1 MPTDHLAPKRLAT
14 VLLSA
19 TCLLGLNGKATAS
32 SAQASTTLPAEIIGA
47 DPPARPDALGL
58 ARKYYGRTSPQIEND
73 LRAQFSRF
81 VNWPVNFDGKSPD
94 PARASDLTNEIA
106 VLVSCCDAR
115 NFYLASAAAGFSLD
129 PANST
134 AAGNLGAAIRT
145 YGEDS
150 LEAMPTSPEKTRQLK
165 PFRDDAIALYR
176 YALSL
181 NFTPAFANEANA
193 LPLLVNLGNLYL
205 DSGLPENARAA
216 FQKVLDTSPKSWPA
230 HEGMAAYYLA
240 IGRRDL
246 AEKEMQHQE
255 YFPGSIRKAAEEEKK
270 TEEAVAP
277 TVTPDDDEDEMAAKL
292 ARLQKL
298 EPATMAD
305 FIEEIDQSEANKL
318 RYFVNHLAAE
328 VTYQAPDIHDILQ
341 YSSLDK
347 FSEPE
352 PRAIF
357 DALVERWQTHHLASL
372 AARQAATQ
380 LEALKSL
387 GMTVELN
394 VDLEDVA
401 RNPEK
406 YKDADIKAKVS
417 GDENL
422 AALLPQLENLE
433 AQAKRERPD
442 GKLDAVMQVDQLVQ
456 GGLSAFALDPGKY
469 ANPVDVFIQ
478 KFNMAQLDKKL
489 LAYQSYVR
497 TVSEKLRLANQDTAK
512 RVQRETPFVEKG
524 MKAALKQVEEQA
536 SAAKWT
542 EDQTMSARHHVH
554 EMFYPQLNQ
563 IASRAWLEATEFA
576 NAQYLRKLKPNL
588 EAMYRDCFR
597 HVMLISDPVVRR
609 RKESELSAALSAGIS
624 LSMTYVV
631 QAYDIAH
638 YTEPWSC
645 DCSIDELQEARE
657 REQQAF
663 DDAVEQ
669 QRQLNKVARKEFKEG
684 GIPETSGLYKKLDAY
699 SETFSIPPFVEG
711 KIGIVK
717 SSLKFKIPLKDKA
730 HGAEAEVNL
739 EISADHMRNKTTVT
753 GGLEASEK
761 IEAGDGH
768 VGVEAKVWTKAV
780 VTVDSDSLA
789 VKDWDALGGASL
801 TGSVTTG
808 DTSVG
813 SVNLQ
818 SMVAYETS
826 VMHGSAFSG
835 EVAAIVTASD
845 LTEQLAKKDGGEKHT
860 EKFTLWNG
868 KYILE

>member
-1 MPTDHLAPKRLAT
+1 MPTDCLKPVRRAVFLMFAAS
-14 VLLSA
+14 LLSLDGNTA
-19 TCLLGLNGKATAS
+19 AS
-32 SAQASTTLPAEIIGA
+32 STIAPTTLPAEIVSA
-47 DPPARPDALGL
+47 NPPDRSNVLGL
-58 ARKYYGRTSPQIEND
+58 AHKYYDRTSTRIEGD
-73 LRAQFSRF
+73 LQGQFSRF
-81 VNWPVNFDGKSPD
+81 VNWPVDFNGKSPD
-94 PARASDLTNEIA
+94 PARASELTTEIA
-106 VLVSCCDAR
+106 VLVSFCDAR
-115 NFYLASAAAGFSLD
+115 NFYLASAAAVFALD

-134 AAGNLGAAIRT
+134 VAGNLGAAIRT
-145 YGEDS
+145 FGEDS
-150 LEAMPTSPEKTRQLK
+150 LETMPASPEKTRQLK

-181 NFTPAFANEANA
+181 NFTPEFANEANA

-216 FQKVLDTSPKSWPA
+216 FQKALDISPKSWPA

-240 IGRRDL
+240 TGRRDL
-246 AEKEMQHQE
+246 AKKEMQLQE
-255 YFPGSIRKAAEEEKK
+255 YFPSSIRKAAEEEKK

-277 TVTPDDDEDEMAAKL
+277 TITPDDGEDEMAAKL

-328 VTYQAPDIHDILQ
+328 ATYQAPDIHDILQ
-341 YSSLDK
+341 YSSLEK
-347 FSEPE
+347 FSEPA

-357 DALVERWQTHHLASL
+357 DALVERWKTHHIASL

-406 YKDADIKAKVS
+406 YQDADIKAKVS
-417 GDENL
+417 GEENL
-422 AALLPQLENLE
+422 AALLPQLEGLE
-433 AQAKRERPD
+433 SQAKRERPE

-456 GGLSAFALDPGKY
+456 GGLSAFVLDPGKY

-489 LAYQSYVR
+489 LAYQSYIR
-497 TVSEKLRLANQDTAK
+497 TVAEKLRLANQDTAK

-536 SAAKWT
+536 SAAQWT
-542 EDQTMSARHHVH
+542 EDQTTLARHHVH
-554 EMFYPQLNQ
+554 EIFYPQLNQ

-576 NAQYLRKLKPNL
+576 NAQYLRKLKPTL

-597 HVMLISDPVVRR
+597 HVMLISDPVIRR
-609 RKESELSAALSAGIS
+609 RKESELSSALSAGIS

-631 QAYDIAH
+631 QAYDIAS

-645 DCSIDELQEARE
+645 DCSIDELREARE

-663 DDAVEQ
+663 DEAVEQ
-669 QRQLNKVARKEFKEG
+669 QRQLNKAARKEFKEG

-699 SETFSIPPFVEG
+699 SATFSTPFCEG

-717 SSLKFKIPLKDKA
+717 SSLKFKFGGKDKA
-730 HGAEAEVNL
+730 HGAKAEANL
-739 EISADHMRNKTTVT
+739 EISWDHMRNKTTVT
-753 GGLEASEK
+753 GGLEAAQKVET
-761 IEAGDGH
+761 GDGR

-780 VTVDSDSLA
+780 VTLDSDSLA
-789 VKDWDALGGASL
+789 VKDWDALGGAAL
-801 TGSVTTG
+801 TGSVGTG
-808 DTSVG
+808 NTSVG
-813 SVNLQ
+813 SANLQ
-818 SMVAYETS
+818 GTVAYETS
-826 VMHGSAFSG
+826 VMHGSALSA
-835 EVAAIVTASD
+835 EVAVIANATIIGEGD
-845 LTEQLAKKDGGEKHT
+845 AKKDYGVKHT